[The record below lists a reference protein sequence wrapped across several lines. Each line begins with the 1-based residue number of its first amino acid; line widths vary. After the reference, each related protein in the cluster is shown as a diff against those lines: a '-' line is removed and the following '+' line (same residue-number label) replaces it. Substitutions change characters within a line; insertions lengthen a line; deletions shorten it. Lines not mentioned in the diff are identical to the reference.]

1 MKKKFKSNCFL
12 YSFVNFFM
20 LISFFSINRA
30 SWFLFGE
37 VPCPKCL
44 QK

>member
-1 MKKKFKSNCFL
+1 MKKFRKQNYFL
-12 YSFVNFFM
+12 YSIV
-20 LISFFSINRA
+20 SFFVFLSWFPVNRA
-30 SWFLFGE
+30 SWLLFGE